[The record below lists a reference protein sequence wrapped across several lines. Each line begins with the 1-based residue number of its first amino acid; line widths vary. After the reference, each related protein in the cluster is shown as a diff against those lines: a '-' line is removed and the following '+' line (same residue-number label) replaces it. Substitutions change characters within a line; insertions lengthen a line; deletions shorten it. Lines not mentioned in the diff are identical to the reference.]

1 LRGSYDLEGD
11 DAVPVNFTIPLT
23 TFQPGS
29 HTVGPASV
37 PAGDSRVTLTVDRTV
52 TGGLNSLGGSSELHM
67 EAQLSGDGG
76 ATWHAVDTDQP
87 GTATAWGTPG
97 GPITWTDKQ
106 GVVHTYT
113 ASSGTW
119 PIFPGT
125 GRQVRAVITVTGPA
139 PIAVSGSI
147 VTA

>member
-1 LRGSYDLEGD
+1 MTG
-11 DAVPVNFTIPLT
+11 VPVNFTIPLT

-29 HTVGPASV
+29 TPVGPASV
-37 PAGDSRVTLTVDRTV
+37 ADADSRVTLTVDRTV
-52 TGGLNSLGGSSELHM
+52 AGGLNALTAASELHM
-67 EAQLSGDGG
+67 EAQLSTDGG

-87 GTATAWGTPG
+87 GTATAWGSPG
-97 GPITWTDKQ
+97 GPITWTDKS
-106 GVVHTYT
+106 GTSHAYT

-125 GRQVRAVITVTGPA
+125 GRRIQAVVTVTGPA
-139 PIAVSGSI
+139 PIAISGSI